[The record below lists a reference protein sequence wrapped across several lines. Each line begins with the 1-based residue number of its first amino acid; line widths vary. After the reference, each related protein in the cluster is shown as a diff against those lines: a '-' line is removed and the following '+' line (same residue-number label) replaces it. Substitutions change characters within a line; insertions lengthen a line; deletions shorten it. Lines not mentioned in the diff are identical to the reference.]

1 MLKPLNAV
9 HIRPTVFVGS
19 SSEALSVARKF
30 KEVLEPDVE
39 VVLWDEGL
47 FELGEDTLSSL
58 LKFVSVFD
66 FGLFVLTPDDLVK
79 SRKFRSPAPRDN
91 VVFEMGLFMGAL
103 GRRRAFPVVVSPA
116 KNRVKVP
123 SDLLGNTDVRL
134 TLPKSEVDLL
144 PVIQK
149 GTAQLKKT
157 ILQRSKASYLQ
168 LLPSTGLAVG
178 YFKNFLVPV
187 CNALIE
193 KDVIEVGG
201 EEVDIRGDNFDFYIV
216 LPASLSGA
224 CHQGARRFAKEQG
237 LQDLS
242 ISPNGGGRSYPFFVG
257 VEIEGGNLQLFDYP
271 TTLGA
276 SYQAIEVTLASGFLG
291 QTESQKVLEAKEIA
305 NFHRTLEI
313 LLQGPDATGF
323 THRIQFIQEPK

>member
-1 MLKPLNAV
+1 MLKILNTA

-19 SSEALSVARKF
+19 SSEALPVARQL
-30 KEVLEPDVE
+30 KEVLEPDLE
-39 VVLWDEGL
+39 VLLWDDGL

-66 FGLFVLTPDDLVK
+66 FGLFVLSPDDLVK
-79 SRKFRSPAPRDN
+79 SRRFKSPAPRDN

-103 GRRRAFPVVVSPA
+103 GRRRAFPVVASPA
-116 KNRVKVP
+116 GSRVKVP
-123 SDLLGNTDVRL
+123 SDLLGNTGVRL
-134 TLPKSEVDLL
+134 TLPKDDADL
-144 PVIQK
+144 IQALK
-149 GTAQLKKT
+149 EGTAQLKQT
-157 ILQRSKASYLQ
+157 ILQRSQESYLQ

-193 KDVIEVGG
+193 KDSIEVSGD
-201 EEVDIRGDNFDFYIV
+201 EVDIQGDNFDFHIV
-216 LPASLSGA
+216 LPGSLSGA
-224 CHQGARRFAKEQG
+224 CHHGARRFVKDQG

-242 ISPNGGGRSYPFFVG
+242 LSPNGGGRSYPFFVEA
-257 VEIEGGNLQLFDYP
+257 EIGEGNLQLFDYP

-276 SYQAIEVTLASGFLG
+276 SYQAIEVALAAGFLG

-323 THRIQFIQEPK
+323 AHRIKFVQEPK